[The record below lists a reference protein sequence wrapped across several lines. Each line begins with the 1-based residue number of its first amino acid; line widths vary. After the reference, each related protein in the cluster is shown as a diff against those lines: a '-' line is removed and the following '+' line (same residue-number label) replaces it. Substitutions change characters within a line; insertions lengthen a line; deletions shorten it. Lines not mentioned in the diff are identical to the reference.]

1 MKAWIPL
8 LLVACRPDSTCGVEG
23 ENPQGIAVFQ
33 ITEPQGD
40 FVLELVPALPTW
52 DSFENLILTD
62 QAWLEVPATSNTVEL
77 NLDTAPSLLAENNE
91 ARGILLV
98 PALFRDQN
106 GDGIHSSDEPY
117 LGLSNKVLGYF
128 ESVGCGAWADI
139 AQTGWNGIDLSGVS
153 PESWDLESFSLE
165 QELASNDQISVSL
178 TLDESEGLRVVLAP
192 ELIWLDEFLVAPLR
206 DQAAAPSMTF
216 ELTKSPPENHLQAFD
231 VTGERFLDWFYTV
244 ELPLVYTDDDLSGH
258 FSLEDSLETA
268 LCEINHG
275 DSARI
280 AHFPE
285 PDTLQEAF
293 YMKTQPFQA
302 GWGLYLDTTE
312 NGWHVVDPTEVNL
325 SAGDCP
331 LPTP

>member
-1 MKAWIPL
+1 MKAWLPL
-8 LLVACRPDSTCGVEG
+8 LLVACGPDSTCGVEG
-23 ENPQGIAVFQ
+23 ETPQGIAVFQ

-40 FVLELVPALPTW
+40 FVLELVPALPNW

-62 QAWLEVPATSNTVEL
+62 EAWLEVPATSNTVEV

-128 ESVGCGAWADI
+128 ESVGCGTWADI
-139 AQTGWNGIDLSGVS
+139 AQTGWNGIDLSGIS
-153 PESWDLESFSLE
+153 PKSWDLESFPLE
-165 QELASNDQISVSL
+165 QELASMDQISVSL
-178 TLDESEGLRVVLAP
+178 TLEEHEDLGVVLAP

-206 DQAAAPSMTF
+206 DQSATSSMTL
-216 ELTKSPPENHLQAFD
+216 ELSTSPPENHLQAFD
-231 VTGERFLDWFYTV
+231 VTGERFLDWFYAV
-244 ELPLVYTDDDLSGH
+244 ELPLLYADDDLSGS
-258 FSLEDSLETA
+258 FSLEDSLESA
-268 LCEINHG
+268 LCEKNN
-275 DSARI
+275 DYAARI
-280 AHFPE
+280 GHFPE

-293 YMKTQPFQA
+293 YMKSHPFQA
-302 GWGLYLDTTE
+302 GWGLYLETMDDS
-312 NGWHVVDPTEVNL
+312 WQVVDPTEVNL

-331 LPTP
+331 LPTL